1 MNYTFHIKEGV
12 TFHDGTELTA
22 DDVAYSIQRVLR
34 IHDPNGPSWMLEQI
48 MTSYL
53 SYYVDSNLTTFIA
66 DNAPPQWMLDAIGET
81 DGAYI
86 LTEDDNRAVAEASI
100 TVVDD
105 MTVNFRLN
113 KPFPAFLKIV
123 AYTVMSIVSKD
134 YVEDN
139 GGIVDGEHN
148 VVMDETTCGT
158 GPYILPEGGWE
169 FGTKIHLVRND
180 DYWGS
185 APALKDVYIITA
197 TDENTRILM
206 LQAGDADS
214 IAMSIE
220 YESMFPDTSKYEHN
234 EGTGHFRCDLR
245 RVQHGDQH
253 DPGGDIRQQRPDG
266 LLRGQERQA
275 GIRPHARLR
284 HVHRE
289 RAEGQ
294 RHTAERRHP
303 EGHVRVR

>member
-1 MNYTFHIKEGV
+1 M
-12 TFHDGTELTA
+12 
-22 DDVAYSIQRVLR
+22 S
-34 IHDPNGPSWMLEQI
+34 
-48 MTSYL
+48 
-53 SYYVDSNLTTFIA
+53 
-66 DNAPPQWMLDAIGET
+66 
-81 DGAYI
+81 YI
-86 LTEDDNRAVAEASI
+86 LTEDDLNAVIDASV
-100 TVVDD
+100 TEVDD

-123 AYTVMSIVSKD
+123 AYTVMSIVSQD

-169 FGTKIHLVRND
+169 FGTKVHLVRND

-206 LQAGDADS
+206 LQAGDADT

-220 YESMFPDTSKYEHN
+220 YESMFQDTSKYSI
-234 EGTGHFRCDLR
+234 TK
-245 RVQHGDQH
+245 
-253 DPGGDIRQQRPDG
+253 G
-266 LLRGQERQA
+266 LATFDVTFAGFNMEINTTEAAIYGSNVPTDFFAGQERQA

-284 HVHRE
+284 HVHR
-289 RAEGQ
+289 R
-294 RHTAERRHP
+294 TC
-303 EGHVRVR
+303 